1 MPDEIDRLEIAVEAE
16 ANNANRALGTME
28 KKLNRVADSLE
39 KVMLM
44 AQGGFSFKN
53 VDFDK
58 LLSGSA
64 MKNSAKKSGKELS
77 DSLISGFNLD
87 KAGADVQKQVKAL
100 TSKISKGLAETSGHP
115 YKGLDKDMKSLGA
128 LVSKNGSIAKST
140 SDDYQRLYETIKAMG
155 RIKIHPATAKSLG
168 DSYKDRSGV
177 LKQKINT
184 SSGTELDSIY
194 QELKGQFPGILK
206 DVNNVEDEFY
216 QLNDAVKKFYETSKG
231 TYKPDWL
238 EDSAY
243 ESVADGVSDI
253 VSGIQKAKTEST
265 DLSASMHEIE
275 DTGKSF
281 SELFGAGLN
290 TSGLEKVASLSREIT
305 RQRSDSQKKN
315 RTDLKFP
322 TLPYSEI
329 NEKFANSK
337 LTTDFSSMGI
347 SDLRNEV
354 SKNQRA
360 YDRMKQS
367 IADKAALSGTDEM
380 GGKDWYRSIM
390 QMNQY
395 RNAINDGTE
404 AIKRFEIEKQKAN
417 ELAKSKITI
426 TQSDSQ
432 EAIDEKVPDI
442 IEEASTNAKDL
453 SDNLKMK
460 PWTMRNNLDIA
471 LLIQQ
476 IR

>member
-140 SDDYQRLYETIKAMG
+140 SDDYQRLYETIKATG

-216 QLNDAVKKFYETSKG
+216 QLNDAIKKFYETSKG

-265 DLSASMHEIE
+265 DLSASMHDIE

-281 SELFGAGLN
+281 SELFGAGLD

-322 TLPYSEI
+322 ALPYSEI

-360 YDRMKQS
+360 YDRMNQS
-367 IADKAALSGTDEM
+367 IADKVALSGTDEM

-404 AIKRFEIEKQKAN
+404 AIKRFEIEKQKDR
-417 ELAKSKITI
+417 KS
-426 TQSDSQ
+426 
-432 EAIDEKVPDI
+432 VV
-442 IEEASTNAKDL
+442 
-453 SDNLKMK
+453 
-460 PWTMRNNLDIA
+460 
-471 LLIQQ
+471 
-476 IR
+476 

>member
-1 MPDEIDRLEIAVEAE
+1 
-16 ANNANRALGTME
+16 
-28 KKLNRVADSLE
+28 
-39 KVMLM
+39 
-44 AQGGFSFKN
+44 
-53 VDFDK
+53 
-58 LLSGSA
+58 
-64 MKNSAKKSGKELS
+64 
-77 DSLISGFNLD
+77 
-87 KAGADVQKQVKAL
+87 
-100 TSKISKGLAETSGHP
+100 
-115 YKGLDKDMKSLGA
+115 
-128 LVSKNGSIAKST
+128 
-140 SDDYQRLYETIKAMG
+140 MG
-155 RIKIHPATAKSLG
+155 RIKIHPAAAKSLG

-337 LTTDFSSMGI
+337 LTTDFSSMMAQKL
-347 SDLRNEV
+347 SSVLKSR
-354 SKNQRA
+354 SKK
-360 YDRMKQS
+360 RMNLQKIRFQ
-367 IADKAALSGTDEM
+367 LHEM
-380 GGKDWYRSIM
+380 AMVKSNIH
-390 QMNQY
+390 Q
-395 RNAINDGTE
+395 
-404 AIKRFEIEKQKAN
+404 IKLIKKFQ
-417 ELAKSKITI
+417 L
-426 TQSDSQ
+426 
-432 EAIDEKVPDI
+432 
-442 IEEASTNAKDL
+442 L
-453 SDNLKMK
+453 LK
-460 PWTMRNNLDIA
+460 NHL
-471 LLIQQ
+471 
-476 IR
+476 